1 MMEWLENLTTQYK
14 KGASIFIFALLGG
27 FLGGLVYA
35 NGDLTGH
42 ATDNIATPIADLTVV
57 DAFFVKERDYQ
68 QIVGNRPLAE
78 VKPEEF
84 TPYTESF
91 LEDKVRPI
99 AIVKNRGTQS
109 VSQRLKESHSPYT
122 TCDLAGTLVGVR
134 NGDRYLT
141 TYMDINCADIGPG
154 ESRIMSGT
162 AVNQLAR
169 PGKYCIDAVIDT
181 IDTLNEWDESNNA
194 RHSSGCMNVPTKAHR
209 TDIS

>member
-1 MMEWLENLTTQYK
+1 MIEWLENLTTQYRK
-14 KGASIFIFALLGG
+14 VGSVFIFALLVG
-27 FLGGLVYA
+27 FVGGLVYA

-42 ATDNIATPIADLTVV
+42 ATDELAPPVADLTVV

-68 QIVGNRPLAE
+68 QIVGARPITE

-109 VSQRLKESHSPYT
+109 VSQRLKESNSPYT

-134 NGDRYLT
+134 SGDRYLT
-141 TYMDINCADIGPG
+141 MYMDINCADIGPG
-154 ESRIMSGT
+154 ETRI
-162 AVNQLAR
+162 
-169 PGKYCIDAVIDT
+169 I
-181 IDTLNEWDESNNA
+181 
-194 RHSSGCMNVPTKAHR
+194 
-209 TDIS
+209 